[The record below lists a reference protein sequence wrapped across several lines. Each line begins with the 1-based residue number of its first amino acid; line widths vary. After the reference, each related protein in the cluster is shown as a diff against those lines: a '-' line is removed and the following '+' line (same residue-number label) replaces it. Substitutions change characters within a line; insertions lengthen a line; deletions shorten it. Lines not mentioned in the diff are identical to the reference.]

1 MLLAHLGYKFRPM
14 MLGKIHFLVGKLWG
28 RKIGTFYYVLYLA
41 QKHLRLSRLFISAGY
56 FEIWH
61 MKCPKKVD
69 RMKGIFCRAELYS
82 ICGNELGRKYEIL
95 GTIPNLTNLGQVG
108 LGNGLGQVLVLNICK
123 LHVKQIPAYRLRF
136 FLRHY

>member
-1 MLLAHLGYKFRPM
+1 

-61 MKCPKKVD
+61 VKCPKKVD
-69 RMKGIFCRAELYS
+69 RMKGIFCRIVENSSTALVEM
-82 ICGNELGRKYEIL
+82 LGRKYEI
-95 GTIPNLTNLGQVG
+95 VG
-108 LGNGLGQVLVLNICK
+108 NST
-123 LHVKQIPAYRLRF
+123 
-136 FLRHY
+136 